1 MEQAGREADPLVV
14 EIARGSEHDGPGLR
28 SVVFFK
34 GCSLRCSFCHNPE
47 TRDPRVELAFSLR
60 ACLRC
65 GRCAASCSAG
75 AASMDAPGR
84 IVRERCTRCMR
95 CVEACPSGALRQVG
109 RRYTP
114 QELAEILL
122 RDRAF
127 YTHSGGGIT
136 LSGGECLLYPDYL
149 MRLLPLVTGPSHD
162 IVVQTAGHF
171 AWERAEPVLRQVD
184 LVLYDLKLAD
194 SQAHRRYL
202 GQPNERIVR
211 NLERLLLLG
220 TPVQLRMP
228 LIPGLTTTD
237 ENMGSVIALL
247 RGLGVRQISLLPY
260 NPAGLA
266 SWPRLGLAPPDL
278 PRSFQRPDEIAALR
292 ERFGQLAR
300 DLDRQ
305 RPLGVPGRVLGQPA
319 GVQPHQGQADHQV
332 EGAGHREQDG
342 SRGGDPLA
350 KQQAGQVG
358 EQVAQAAAGHDE
370 QPPRSAPPAPQ
381 GQGLQQQEAGPVG
394 GGAREQ
400 RLGVDVRRVVEEGE
414 PQLGG
419 EEAPAAQ
426 EEVQQHQREEQRR
439 DQPVE
444 THVRSGASKRR

>member
-1 MEQAGREADPLVV
+1 MEPAARASDPLVV

-47 TRDPRVELAFSLR
+47 TRDPQVELAFSHR

-65 GRCAASCSAG
+65 GRCAAACPTG
-75 AASMDAPGR
+75 AAHMDAPEH
-84 IVRERCTRCMR
+84 IDRESCTRCMR
-95 CVEACPSGALRQVG
+95 CTVACPSGALRQVG

-114 QELAEILL
+114 RELAEVLL
-122 RDRAF
+122 RDRPF
-127 YTHSGGGIT
+127 YAHSGGGIT

-171 AWERAEPVLRQVD
+171 SWERAEPVLRQVG
-184 LVLYDLKLAD
+184 LVLYDIKLAD
-194 SQAHRRYL
+194 PQAHRRHL
-202 GQPNERIVR
+202 GRSNERIVR

-237 ENMGSVIALL
+237 ENMGSVIDLL
-247 RGLGVRQISLLPY
+247 RGLGVRQLSLLPY

-266 SWPRLGLAPPDL
+266 SWPRLGLAAPDL
-278 PRSFQRPDEIAALR
+278 PRGFQRPDEIAVLR
-292 ERFGQLAR
+292 ERFAR
-300 DLDRQ
+300 LSRDPDRP
-305 RPLGVPGRVLGQPA
+305 RPLGLLAGELGQPA
-319 GVQPHQGQADHQV
+319 SVQPHQGQADHQV

-342 SRGGDPLA
+342 PRGGDPLA
-350 KQQAGQVG
+350 EQQAGQVG
-358 EQVAQAAAGHDE
+358 EHVAEAATGHDE
-370 QPPRSAPPAPQ
+370 EPTRPAPPAHQ

-394 GGAREQ
+394 GAAREQ
-400 RLGVDVRRVVEEGE
+400 RLRVHAGRVVEEGE

-426 EEVQQHQREEQRR
+426 EEIQQHQREEQCR
-439 DQPVE
+439 DQPVR
-444 THVRSGASKRR
+444 THVRSRASKRR